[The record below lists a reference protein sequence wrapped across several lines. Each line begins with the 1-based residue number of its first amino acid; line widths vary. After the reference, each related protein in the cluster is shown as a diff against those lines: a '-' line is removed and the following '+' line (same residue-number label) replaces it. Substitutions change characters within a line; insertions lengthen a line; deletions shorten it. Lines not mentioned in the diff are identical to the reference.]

1 MAAGV
6 ITIKYQITMKRTFM
20 ITTLAAAL
28 MGGQVFAATVIP
40 TEVTGKPYGKWVD
53 SNAWFCG
60 AYSGTDQAAKNG
72 TVNVTAVESGG
83 DSYAADHRVCGGGSR
98 SGDANNNAA
107 IMYGG
112 QVGYLIGGAVAAN
125 KTSSDNVVVMAG
137 GTAQYVYGGYSALNT
152 NKATIN
158 TNNKVHLVGEGYE
171 GTLTLPNDSHGNAQS
186 VTVTGSAI
194 SITKIVGAG
203 NNCNGSTNTN
213 NTLDIYGTNITVA
226 QIVSTTTLNFH
237 ITNGLATAEAPML
250 NYTTTVKSKAL
261 TFHDASAVGSGCEF
275 IATEVTDWS
284 AFAGK
289 SITLVQAKKEIKG
302 LTEDDL
308 KEGGVELKGADGAV
322 VATATLVLENEGMRL
337 VMSNIKAA
345 SPVPE
350 PTTGALSLLALGL
363 LAGRRRK

>member
-1 MAAGV
+1 
-6 ITIKYQITMKRTFM
+6 M

-40 TEVTGKPYGKWVD
+40 TKVTGKPYGKWAD
-53 SNAWFCG
+53 NNAWFCG
-60 AYSGTDQAAKNG
+60 DYSGTSQAAKNG

-83 DSYAADHRVCGGGSR
+83 DANAATKWICGGGSR

-112 QVGYLIGGAVAAN
+112 QVGYLIGGAVATG

-137 GTAQYVYGGYSALNT
+137 GTAQYVYGGYSAQGQK
-152 NKATIN
+152 KATVN
-158 TNNKVHLVGEGYE
+158 TNNKVHLVGEGYT
-171 GTLTLPNDSHGNAQS
+171 GTLTLPNDSHGDAQS

-203 NNCNGSTNTN
+203 SDYNGSINTN

-250 NYTTTVKSKAL
+250 NYTATTTAKAL
-261 TFHDASAVGSGCEF
+261 TFHNDKKVAGGCEF

-289 SITLVQAKKEIKG
+289 SITLVQAKKAIKG

-322 VATATLVLENEGMRL
+322 VATATLVLENDGMRL

-345 SPVPE
+345 SPTPE
-350 PTTGALSLLALGL
+350 PTTGTLSLLALAA
-363 LAGRRRK
+363 LAARRRK

>member
-1 MAAGV
+1 
-6 ITIKYQITMKRTFM
+6 MKRTFI

-40 TEVTGKPYGKWVD
+40 TKVTGKPYGKWAD
-53 SNAWFCG
+53 NNAWFCG
-60 AYSGTDQAAKNG
+60 DYSGTSQAAKNG

-83 DSYAADHRVCGGGSR
+83 DANAATKWICGGGSR

-107 IMYGG
+107 IMEGG

-137 GTAQYVYGGYSALNT
+137 GIAECVYGGYSAQGQK
-152 NKATIN
+152 KATVN
-158 TNNKVHLVGEGYE
+158 TNNKVHLVGEGYT
-171 GTLTLPNDSHGNAQS
+171 GTLTLPNDSHGDAQS
-186 VTVTGSAI
+186 VAVTGSAI

-203 NNCNGSTNTN
+203 SDYNGSTNTN
-213 NTLDIYGTNITVA
+213 NTLDIYGTKIEVA
-226 QIVSTTTLNFH
+226 QIVATTTLSFH
-237 ITNGLATAEAPML
+237 ITDGLATAGLPML
-250 NYTTTVKSKAL
+250 NCTATTSTKAL
-261 TFHDASAVGSGCEF
+261 TFHDNKKVAGGCEF

-289 SITLVQAKKEIKG
+289 SITLVQAVKEIQG
-302 LTEDDL
+302 LTADDL
-308 KEGGVELKGADGAV
+308 KEGGVELTGADGV
-322 VATATLVLENEGMRL
+322 TATATLVL
-337 VMSNIKAA
+337 SDDHKALSLKFA
-345 SPVPE
+345 NAPE

>member
-1 MAAGV
+1 
-6 ITIKYQITMKRTFM
+6 M

-40 TEVTGKPYGKWVD
+40 TKVTGNPYGKWAD
-53 SNAWFCG
+53 NNAWFCG
-60 AYSGTDQAAKNG
+60 AYEGAAQAAKNG

-83 DSYAADHRVCGGGSR
+83 DANAATKWICGGGSR

-137 GTAQYVYGGYSALNT
+137 GTAQYVYGGYSGQGQK
-152 NKATIN
+152 KATIN
-158 TNNKVHLVGEGYE
+158 TNNKVHLVGEGYT
-171 GTLTLPNDSHGNAQS
+171 GTLTLPNDSRGNAQS
-186 VTVTGSAI
+186 VAVTGSAL
-194 SITKIVGAG
+194 SITGLVGAG
-203 NNCNGSTNTN
+203 NNFNGSINTN
-213 NTLDIYGTNITVA
+213 NTLDIYGTKIEVI

-237 ITNGLATAEAPML
+237 ITDGLATAEAPML
-250 NYTTTVKSKAL
+250 NYKTTVTSRAL
-261 TFHDASAVGSGCEF
+261 TFHDESKVGSGCEF

-289 SITLVQAKKEIKG
+289 SITLVQAAKEIQG
-302 LTEDDL
+302 LTADDL

-322 VATATLVLENEGMRL
+322 VATATLVL
-337 VMSNIKAA
+337 SDDHKALSLKFA
-345 SPVPE
+345 NAPE
-350 PTTGALSLLALGL
+350 PTTGTLGL
-363 LAGRRRK
+363 LALAALAARRRKHN

>member
-40 TEVTGKPYGKWVD
+40 TKVTGNPYGKWVD
-53 SNAWFCG
+53 NNAWFCG
-60 AYSGTDQAAKNG
+60 AYSGTAQTAKNG

-83 DSYAADHRVCGGGSR
+83 DDYAATKWICGGGSR
-98 SGDANNNAA
+98 SGDANNNAVV
-107 IMYGG
+107 MDGG
-112 QVGYLIGGAVAAN
+112 QVAYLIGGAVGTD
-125 KTSSDNVVVMAG
+125 KTSSDNVVVMSG
-137 GTAQYVYGGYSALNT
+137 GIAECVYGGYSGQGQK
-152 NKATIN
+152 KATIN
-158 TNNKVHLVGEGYE
+158 TNNKVHLVGEGYT

-186 VTVTGSAI
+186 VAVIGSAL

-203 NNCNGSTNTN
+203 SDYTGSTNTN
-213 NTLDIYGTNITVA
+213 NTLDIYGTKIEVA
-226 QIVSTTTLNFH
+226 QIVSTTTLSFH
-237 ITNGLATAEAPML
+237 ITDGLATAEAPML
-250 NYTTTVKSKAL
+250 NYTTAVTSKAL
-261 TFHDASAVGSGCEF
+261 TFHDDKKVAGGCEF

-289 SITLVQAKKEIKG
+289 SITLVQAAKEIKG
-302 LTEDDL
+302 LTADDL
-308 KEGGVELKGADGAV
+308 KEGGVELSGADGV
-322 VATATLVLENEGMRL
+322 TATATLVL
-337 VMSNIKAA
+337 SDDHKALSLKFA
-345 SPVPE
+345 NVPE

>member
-60 AYSGTDQAAKNG
+60 AYSGTDQEAKNG
-72 TVNVTAVESGG
+72 TVNVTAAKSGG

-107 IMYGG
+107 IMEGG
-112 QVGYLIGGAVAAN
+112 QVGYLIGGAVATG

-158 TNNKVHLVGEGYE
+158 TNNKVHLVGVGYT

-186 VTVTGSAI
+186 VTVTGSAL

-203 NNCNGSTNTN
+203 NNYTGSTNTN

-226 QIVSTTTLNFH
+226 QIVATTTLSFH
-237 ITNGLATAEAPML
+237 ITDGLATAEAPML
-250 NYTTTVKSKAL
+250 NYTATVKSQAL
-261 TFHDASAVGSGCEF
+261 TFHDKDNKKVAGGCEF

-289 SITLVQAKKEIKG
+289 SITLVQAVKEIQG

-308 KEGGVELKGADGAV
+308 KEGGVVLTGADGKT
-322 VATATLVLENEGMRL
+322 ATATLVLSDDHTALSLKIAE
-337 VMSNIKAA
+337 A
-345 SPVPE
+345 PE